1 MATFCLNAS
10 KPNNYAFFCPKSKL
24 HLTVSNPVGYV
35 SEVTPAIIRA
45 VKSKCILEVPEPSN
59 QQEPIN
65 TNNGQQK
72 SEEQQQKQEE
82 PQKPAE
88 EKKPATRGRKKKAET
103 EEPEK
108 PTEEAE

>member
-1 MATFCLNAS
+1 MATFCLNAN

-45 VKSKCILEVPEPSN
+45 VKSKCILEVPDPSN
-59 QQEPIN
+59 HQEPVN
-65 TNNGQQK
+65 TNNGQQP
-72 SEEQQQKQEE
+72 EEQQQKQEE

-88 EKKPATRGRKKKAET
+88 EKKSATRGRKKKAET

-108 PTEEAE
+108 PAEEAE

>member
-24 HLTVSNPVGYV
+24 HLTVSNPVGHV

-45 VKSKCILEVPEPSN
+45 VKSKCILEVPDPSN
-59 QQEPIN
+59 HQEPIN
-65 TNNGQQK
+65 TNNGQRP
-72 SEEQQQKQEE
+72 EEQQQKQEE

-88 EKKPATRGRKKKAET
+88 EKKSATRGRKKKAET

-108 PTEEAE
+108 PVEEAE